1 MRNLNKKRV
10 PIQISKHNRQS
21 RAPKPKPTWTEK
33 RPPILLAIIRTLSNP
48 PPALNSR
55 ITKAFHLFQPFEHGE
70 HPCSLPG
77 PDLKLPLVLVDALS
91 DPATVGDAARG
102 TAALSAAD
110 IIRDTKLPGVGI
122 PRVSQVDRNGIAER
136 EGARGLRDQQW
147 QLQQQ
152 E

>member
-33 RPPILLAIIRTLSNP
+33 RAPILLAIIRTLSNP
-48 PPALNSR
+48 APALNSR
-55 ITKAFHLFQPFEHGE
+55 ITKAFDLFQPFEHGE
-70 HPCSLPG
+70 HPCSLLG

-102 TAALSAAD
+102 AAALSTV
-110 IIRDTKLPGVGI
+110 DTTGDTELPGVGI
-122 PRVSQVDRNGIAER
+122 PRVSQVDRNGTAER
-136 EGARGLRDQQW
+136 EGA
-147 QLQQQ
+147 
-152 E
+152 

>member
-21 RAPKPKPTWTEK
+21 RAPKPKLTWTEK
-33 RPPILLAIIRTLSNP
+33 RSPILAAIVRTLSNP

-55 ITKAFHLFQPFEHGE
+55 ITKAFDLFQPFEHGE
-70 HPCSLPG
+70 HPCSLLG

-102 TAALSAAD
+102 TATLSAT
-110 IIRDTKLPGVGI
+110 DTTGDTELPGVGI

-147 QLQQQ
+147 QLQ
-152 E
+152 